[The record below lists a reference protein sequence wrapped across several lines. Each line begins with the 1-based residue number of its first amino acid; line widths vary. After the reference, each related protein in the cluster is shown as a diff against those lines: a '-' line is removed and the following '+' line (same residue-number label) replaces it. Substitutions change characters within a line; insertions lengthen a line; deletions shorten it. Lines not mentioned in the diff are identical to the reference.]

1 VRRRPAIGAIY
12 NPRQGQ
18 VKNGEIGVF
27 RGFCRELPL
36 FARGG
41 TDIYRVVESATEPP
55 ASKPAMRAVL
65 DIVLIVLDLYVWLL
79 IASAIL
85 SWLIAFNVVNT
96 RNQFVAS
103 VAEFLYRITE
113 PLLAPI
119 RSFMP
124 NLGGLDISPIILI
137 LIIMFIQRVI
147 TYYIYPSVF

>member
-1 VRRRPAIGAIY
+1 
-12 NPRQGQ
+12 
-18 VKNGEIGVF
+18 
-27 RGFCRELPL
+27 
-36 FARGG
+36 
-41 TDIYRVVESATEPP
+41 
-55 ASKPAMRAVL
+55 MRAVL

-96 RNQFVAS
+96 RNQFVSA

-147 TYYIYPSVF
+147 TYYIYPASSDLAMTP